1 MEYSYEEELDCNIK
15 EKEIFDEKLKD
26 DLENT
31 LIDFSMEEEI
41 DNE

>member
-1 MEYSYEEELDCNIK
+1 MEYSYEEELDCNP
-15 EKEIFDEKLKD
+15 EDKEIFDKKLEE

-31 LIDFSMEEEI
+31 LINFSMEEEI

>member
-1 MEYSYEEELDCNIK
+1 MEYTYEEELDCNP
-15 EKEIFDEKLKD
+15 EDKEIFDKKLEGN
-26 DLENT
+26 LEDT